1 MKKIGLIVTSL
12 VVGLVCFGDTQGQ
25 AAKLV
30 TVATPYRQS
39 RLQHLYH
46 VKKVAKKKTVSL
58 DIVLKP
64 RQTKTLSQL
73 ALAVNTTDS
82 QSFKGYLTPQQFR
95 AKFGQ
100 SSATTSRLTRYF
112 RACHL
117 QATAANNGLL
127 IRVKGHVATIN
138 KAFAVN
144 LKTARYHGKKIQFS
158 KQAPRL
164 PKQVA
169 QPIRAVVGVTNLMIA
184 KSLTTKSPAQVKH
197 LTAKRSPTKF
207 LKQYHASNL
216 ATSGQ
221 QGAGQ
226 TVGIISFGH
235 VPTAAIKHFWR
246 QAGVPTTGR
255 LETKT
260 TGGATVMDNGDDS
273 DDETA
278 LDAEQAG
285 TIAPRAKV
293 RVYTAKFSDIG
304 WLDAFT
310 TAFAENRASSL
321 SLSWGLSENILRDLN
336 RDHLLTPLY
345 GDIMNT
351 LLAQGAIQGISTFVA
366 SGDTGAYGQ
375 NLSESSA
382 MPGIEADFPADS
394 PWVTATGGSTLP
406 IKKTFAPGIS
416 VNVTRERT
424 WGGDI
429 FFKGYHQHPLQF
441 IKHPILLEEL
451 TAASGGG
458 ISSLYGTPK
467 YQQGVAGV
475 NTYNARKY
483 LTAVG
488 PKSGPKLIHGYR
500 SGRNYPDVVAN
511 ADPITGY
518 DIYSKNSGWEL
529 MGGTSAVAPQFAA
542 MAAVMNSDRSQ
553 RMGLWNPQLYAL
565 AQTDHSPFTRLDAAT
580 NNGNLYYV
588 GQPGKVYNQAAGLG
602 TVNFEKLARSYQ

>member
-39 RLQHLYH
+39 RLQHLHH

-112 RACHL
+112 RARHL

-158 KQAPRL
+158 KQTPRL

-285 TIAPRAKV
+285 TILSKGRGE
-293 RVYTAKFSDIG
+293 RVQPP
-304 WLDAFT
+304 
-310 TAFAENRASSL
+310 
-321 SLSWGLSENILRDLN
+321 NITELGRIN
-336 RDHLLTPLY
+336 P
-345 GDIMNT
+345 
-351 LLAQGAIQGISTFVA
+351 
-366 SGDTGAYGQ
+366 
-375 NLSESSA
+375 NL
-382 MPGIEADFPADS
+382 
-394 PWVTATGGSTLP
+394 
-406 IKKTFAPGIS
+406 
-416 VNVTRERT
+416 
-424 WGGDI
+424 
-429 FFKGYHQHPLQF
+429 
-441 IKHPILLEEL
+441 
-451 TAASGGG
+451 
-458 ISSLYGTPK
+458 
-467 YQQGVAGV
+467 
-475 NTYNARKY
+475 
-483 LTAVG
+483 
-488 PKSGPKLIHGYR
+488 R
-500 SGRNYPDVVAN
+500 SGRNRASLFGIQCRFI
-511 ADPITGY
+511 IT
-518 DIYSKNSGWEL
+518 IVSI
-529 MGGTSAVAPQFAA
+529 VH
-542 MAAVMNSDRSQ
+542 DRS
-553 RMGLWNPQLYAL
+553 
-565 AQTDHSPFTRLDAAT
+565 AT
-580 NNGNLYYV
+580 
-588 GQPGKVYNQAAGLG
+588 
-602 TVNFEKLARSYQ
+602 